1 LVLGVENVL
10 FNFNAIGFFFY
21 IRYKNQTN
29 EQKWARETPPRIP
42 VVSDPEVRYSVF
54 VFQR

>member
-21 IRYKNQTN
+21 IRYRNKTN
-29 EQKWARETPPRIP
+29 EQKWARETPPRIS
-42 VVSDPEVRYSVF
+42 VVSDPEVRHSVF